1 LFTCSKDKTIKVWEI
16 PKTWIKENIGEESK
30 QQVLEAVWE
39 DSEEDLEHSH
49 DVFRQQPEK

>member
-30 QQVLEAVWE
+30 QQVLEAV
-39 DSEEDLEHSH
+39 
-49 DVFRQQPEK
+49 